1 MTKITVLD
9 GYTLNPLGV
18 GVATDEHPSW
28 GALGG
33 LGNLSVY
40 DRTASSQVAERC
52 AGAEVVLTNKVALN
66 AELIRSLPHLRYIG
80 VLATGTNIVDVAAA
94 AERGIPV
101 TNVPGYSTMTV
112 AQHVI
117 GLMYEMLGYVG
128 LHARAVRDGGWS
140 KCADFC
146 FTLEPFNELSG
157 KRFGLVGFGA
167 IAQAVGR
174 IASALGMRVMVYSR
188 TEKGS
193 DFAVEWCA
201 LRELLEK
208 ADVVSLH
215 CPLTPETRELMNEER
230 IGWMRPSALLIN
242 TGRGPLI
249 DEAAVA
255 CALREGRLAG
265 FGADVLGVEPP
276 DAGNP
281 LLTAPRSVITPHI
294 AWASVEA
301 RKRLMATAVEN
312 VAAFLEGRVQNK
324 VN

>member
-1 MTKITVLD
+1 
-9 GYTLNPLGV
+9 
-18 GVATDEHPSW
+18 
-28 GALGG
+28 
-33 LGNLSVY
+33 
-40 DRTASSQVAERC
+40 
-52 AGAEVVLTNKVALN
+52 
-66 AELIRSLPHLRYIG
+66 
-80 VLATGTNIVDVAAA
+80 
-94 AERGIPV
+94 
-101 TNVPGYSTMTV
+101 
-112 AQHVI
+112 
-117 GLMYEMLGYVG
+117 
-128 LHARAVRDGGWS
+128 
-140 KCADFC
+140 
-146 FTLEPFNELSG
+146 
-157 KRFGLVGFGA
+157 
-167 IAQAVGR
+167 
-174 IASALGMRVMVYSR
+174 
-188 TEKGS
+188 
-193 DFAVEWCA
+193 
-201 LRELLEK
+201 LEK